1 MGDFNYRIG
10 LSHEK
15 AMDLVK
21 QQDLEKLYE
30 NDQVNQHI
38 RIDDVPR
45 SRLIVESA
53 NGRWPFFPVLFR
65 SWDQLYAHL

>member
-21 QQDLEKLYE
+21 QRDLEKLYE
-30 NDQVNQHI
+30 NDQVRQHTCI
-38 RIDDVPR
+38 
-45 SRLIVESA
+45 
-53 NGRWPFFPVLFR
+53 FKF
-65 SWDQLYAHL
+65 